1 MYTHVYTYIQIHTHV
16 YICIYRDIYTHM
28 YIYSD
33 PDYIPTTLWQSNTA
47 MDNALLVDDFPS

>member
-16 YICIYRDIYTHM
+16 YIYRDIYTHM